1 MVYRVQLSQEVA
13 KFFGGRRRRTVA
25 TAVGPTSISFG
36 DASVYL
42 PWLPVEVAADEH
54 LLVKEVSEDEMRLL
68 GGSLLVLPAPPPS
81 AQEQQATQQDL
92 SQLNPAEHPGDQQT
106 EPELSL
112 LEASPAQNP
121 AGLPTE
127 QPSQRTRK
135 PARRSRR

>member
-1 MVYRVQLSQEVA
+1 MYRVQLSQEVV
-13 KFFGGRRRRTVA
+13 KYYGGKRRRTVA
-25 TAVGPTSISFG
+25 TVVGSTSITFG

-42 PWLPVEVAADEH
+42 PWLPVEVADDEH

-68 GGSLLVLPAPPPS
+68 GGSLLVLPPPPS
-81 AQEQQATQQDL
+81 AQVEQAQQDL
-92 SQLNPAEHPGDQQT
+92 SQLDQPELLGDQQET
-106 EPELSL
+106 EPELSV